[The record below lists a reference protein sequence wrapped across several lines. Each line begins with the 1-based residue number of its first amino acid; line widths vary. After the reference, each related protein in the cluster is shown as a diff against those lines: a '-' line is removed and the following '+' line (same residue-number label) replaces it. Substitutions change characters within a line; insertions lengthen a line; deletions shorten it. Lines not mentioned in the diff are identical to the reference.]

1 MSVDPKQSKIAD
13 VFERCDVLESFPFRD
28 DQSEIEEQSPS
39 IGYDAYDKSLNYTDR
54 GAYETQW
61 SEETIG
67 MEKMEEVLKQGDSFI
82 NMVYTYRSC
91 SKALPT
97 VKTAEQV
104 NKTQIYEGNFEVLEP
119 EIKKLKDFMYF
130 QKDTIK
136 LFCDHIK
143 KLASS
148 YDKKKDTIL
157 ASESFIN
164 YLVRILDLLAI
175 LDALKN
181 MKACLNN
188 DFSFFKRAT
197 GFLRKQMSGTEDQT
211 QENHTL
217 YLFLANQNS
226 ITSSLKLELHN
237 IEKFDD
243 ILPVIVN
250 QCADYLEQEKYI
262 LPSEKHCLLRVMPF
276 VLFLIDEN
284 DSKHNINKNKNLNI
298 SRYAKIFKKNPV
310 VPLYGDM
317 QITLE
322 SLVKRS
328 PHFDEKAW
336 GTSTLDSKSA
346 LDYEIIHV
354 LDQTRSLYNEY
365 MARFAN
371 MINEI
376 RAAKARGPKEPLP
389 LPESD
394 IQAITL
400 MGLRI
405 LSDWTS
411 RVLQQS
417 AWKYS
422 KPNNDPT
429 ISATFDYERVVKF
442 NYTKEER
449 TALVQFVAMIKSL
462 ASLMMKSETLLQPIL
477 RKTIHQE
484 LQEFVQIN
492 LKETIKS
499 FVKNNP
505 KKKDN
510 IKLEMSQLKN
520 ISVDWFSGFE
530 PAEAVPNKK
539 SKEVEEKVQIPARAV
554 PPSPTQLELIL
565 TLVSSL
571 MDKKKD
577 FSSDQYRDFETFS
590 NKAFFYRYLLS
601 LSSSIISITDLAD
614 LWYREFYLELNNR
627 VQFPIETSLPWILT
641 DHILESDDPSLIE
654 HLFYPLGLYN
664 DTAQR
669 ALLSLNQRFLYDEIE
684 AELNLCFD
692 QLLYKLS
699 GKVYTHFKTQ
709 ASSILL
715 DKPYKTQLELAH
727 FNGKLHT
734 PKSRFDVLLRQKHI
748 TLLGRSIDLCGL
760 LAQRQNNTIRQNLD
774 YAISRFEA
782 CDLTSIVELET
793 QIANIKLTHKLLSEY
808 FDIDPFE
815 SIFNEINEST
825 SLVSYHGRIVLHI
838 IFELVADFAP
848 NYTFNSIT
856 QRFVKAPYT
865 FTEELKRDALPKTN
879 PVFLFGNKYLNAAYA
894 NSIELYKNFI
904 GIPHIQSILRIVGKK
919 NLPLIVGE
927 ILRNIE
933 IKITNVLSPYVSEL
947 LQGMPASTKL
957 PIYDY
962 GTEGCYGYFQ
972 LKLKDIYIYPDL
984 RPEVLQT
991 FRELGNSLVFMNL
1004 LDQVITQTDSYNFAK
1019 AAPFLGITPETWK
1032 DLEPS
1037 SEDPT
1042 LQSPLYSQLQKLAQL
1057 LESRPEV
1064 AKSSQSLNDMVANA
1078 WRADKFYRPS
1088 EQNFSLFKSVLQRF
1102 SSILNIVR
1110 HDWSGAPPDN
1120 GVICVDSS
1128 TEFYRLWSALQFV
1141 ICWPLSNENDKSFH
1155 ELFGDGLMW
1164 AGCSLIHFLGQQYR
1178 FELFDFCYHILN
1190 VEEAAAVRS
1199 DKPALKNF
1207 FKNAQII
1214 KDINNQIF
1222 SILNTYCPP
1231 PPPSNM
1237 TLSPP
1242 ATEQAEQFIVTTTIE
1257 EQSIQQQQQ
1266 QQQQLQQSNS
1276 NSGSSLSLS
1285 AAGAPPPPPSTN
1297 GLPPPPP
1304 MAEYEMSS
1312 SIDDFA
1318 PPPPPPFGMP
1328 PPPPIYIVPG
1338 LLQVASENGLSII

>member
-13 VFERCDVLESFPFRD
+13 VFERCDVLESFPIFD
-28 DQSEIEEQSPS
+28 DQSEIEAPS
-39 IGYDAYDKSLNYTDR
+39 TTIGYETYDSSLNYADR
-54 GAYETQW
+54 GAYETQTW
-61 SEETIG
+61 SEETIA
-67 MEKMEEVLKQGDSFI
+67 MEKMEEVLKMGDQFI

-97 VKTAEQV
+97 VKTADQA
-104 NKTQIYEGNFEVLEP
+104 NKTQIYEGTFEVLEP

-136 LFCDHIK
+136 LFCDHVK
-143 KLASS
+143 KLAAS
-148 YDKKKDTIL
+148 YDKKKETIV

-164 YLVRILDLLAI
+164 YLIRILDLLAI

-237 IEKFDD
+237 IGNEV
-243 ILPVIVN
+243 LPTIVN
-250 QCADYLEQEKYI
+250 QCADYLEQDKFI

-276 VLFLIDEN
+276 ALFLIDEN

-298 SRYAKIFKKNPV
+298 SRYAKIFKKHPV

-336 GTSTLDSKSA
+336 GTTTLDSKSA

-354 LDQTRSLYNEY
+354 LDQTRSFYNDY

-376 RAAKARGPKEPLP
+376 KAAKARGPKEPLP
-389 LPESD
+389 ISD
-394 IQAITL
+394 NDIEHITL
-400 MGLRI
+400 VGLRA
-405 LSDWTS
+405 LSDWS
-411 RVLQQS
+411 SKVLQQS

-422 KPNNDPT
+422 RPNNDPN
-429 ISATFDYERVVKF
+429 ISAAFDYERVVKF
-442 NYTKEER
+442 NYTKDER
-449 TALVQFVAMIKSL
+449 TALVQFIAMIKSL
-462 ASLMMKSETLLQPIL
+462 ATLMVKYESLLQPIL
-477 RKTIHQE
+477 RKHIHHE
-484 LQEFVQIN
+484 IQEFIQVN

-499 FVKNNP
+499 FNKNNP

-510 IKLEMSQLKN
+510 IKLEMAQLKN
-520 ISVDWFSGFE
+520 IAVDWFNGVE
-530 PAEAVPNKK
+530 PAEAAPSKK

-554 PPSPTQLELIL
+554 PPSPTQLELIS

-577 FSSDQYRDFETFS
+577 FSSTQYQEFEQFRE
-590 NKAFFYRYLLS
+590 KAFFYRYLLN
-601 LSSSIISITDLAD
+601 LSSTINSITDLAD

-641 DHILESDDPSLIE
+641 DHILESDDPSLFE
-654 HLFYPLGLYN
+654 HLFYPLSLYN
-664 DTAQR
+664 DTAHR
-669 ALLSLNQRFLYDEIE
+669 ALQELNQRFLYDEIE

-699 GKVYTHFKTQ
+699 GKVYTQFKTQ

-715 DKPYKTQLELAH
+715 DKPYKAQLELAH
-727 FNGKLHT
+727 FNGKLHS
-734 PKSRFDVLLRQKHI
+734 PKARFDVLLRQKHI
-748 TLLGRSIDLCGL
+748 TLLGRSINLNGL
-760 LAQRQNNTIRQNLD
+760 LAERQNTLIRQNLD
-774 YAISRFEA
+774 YALSRFEA
-782 CDLTSIVELET
+782 SDLTSIVELET
-793 QIANIKLTHKLLSEY
+793 QITNIKLTHKLLAEY
-808 FDIDPFE
+808 FDLDPFE
-815 SIFNEINEST
+815 SIFSEVNEST

-848 NYTFNSIT
+848 NYTFNSVT
-856 QRFVKAPYT
+856 QRFIKAPHV

-879 PVFLFGNKYLNAAYA
+879 PIFLFGNKYLNAAYA

-904 GIPHIQSILRIVGKK
+904 GVPHIQSLLRMVTKK
-919 NLPLIVGE
+919 NLPLVVAE
-927 ILRNIE
+927 VLRNIE
-933 IKITNVLSPYVSEL
+933 IKTTNVLSPYVLEL

-962 GTEGCYGYFQ
+962 GTEGGYGYFQ
-972 LKLKDIYIYPDL
+972 LKLKDIYTYPDL

-991 FRELGNSLVFMNL
+991 FRELGNSIVFMNI
-1004 LDQVITQTDSYNFAK
+1004 LDQVIIQTDSYNFSK
-1019 AAPFLGITPETWK
+1019 AAPFLGITPETWFS
-1032 DLEPS
+1032 DQTPG
-1037 SEDPT
+1037 EDPT
-1042 LQSPLYSQLQKLAQL
+1042 LNSPLYSQLQKLAQL
-1057 LESRPEV
+1057 LEDRPEV
-1064 AKSSQSLNDMVANA
+1064 AKSIESLRDIVANA

-1088 EQNFSLFKSVLQRF
+1088 ENNFSLFKSFLQRF
-1102 SSILNIVR
+1102 SSILSIVR
-1110 HDWSGAPPDN
+1110 HDWSGQAPDN

-1207 FKNAQII
+1207 FKNAQLI

-1222 SILNTYCPP
+1222 SVLNTYCPP

-1237 TLSPP
+1237 ILSPP
-1242 ATEQAEQFIVTTTIE
+1242 ATEQAEQFIVTTTVE
-1257 EQSIQQQQQ
+1257 ESSPLPQS
-1266 QQQQLQQSNS
+1266 QQS
-1276 NSGSSLSLS
+1276 SSP
-1285 AAGAPPPPPSTN
+1285 PPPPPSAVQSSSPN
-1297 GLPPPPP
+1297 SGLPPPPP
-1304 MAEYEMSS
+1304 PPPSSMDYDNS

-1318 PPPPPPFGMP
+1318 PPPPFGMP
-1328 PPPPIYIVPG
+1328 PPPPM
-1338 LLQVASENGLSII
+1338 